1 MTRILKTLE
10 STSCQC
16 INFQKSKVMFTR
28 NVSLVKRSSFLDV
41 LGVVEGLGNKYL
53 ALPSLVGRSR
63 KFMFGYIKDRVWKV
77 EKDPILER
85 QVFIKTKKRDHDKVY
100 VIA

>member
-1 MTRILKTLE
+1 
-10 STSCQC
+10 
-16 INFQKSKVMFTR
+16 MFTR